1 MTITISLVVL
11 LAITAIILFKYASLK
26 PLHAVIC
33 TLFGFTL
40 ATTGLADPVRDV
52 LDGIVSAIARALAG

>member
-1 MTITISLVVL
+1 MTLTISLVVV
-11 LAITAIILFKYASLK
+11 LAVAAIILFKFAHLK

-33 TLFGFTL
+33 ALFGFTL

-52 LDGIVSAIARALAG
+52 LDGIVSAIGRALAG